1 MRKAA
6 TLLPLLLTLA
16 ACATA
21 SGSGARRSGSVLT
34 ADEMAELP
42 VITAY
47 DAVQRM
53 RPQWLRHRSSPTAS
67 NPRPDVPIVY
77 LDGVRW
83 GEAYDLR
90 NLRVETIESMRYL
103 NSRDA
108 TNRFGSGHT
117 GGAILVITV
126 RGRD

>member
-1 MRKAA
+1 MRRAF
-6 TLLPLLLTLA
+6 LLPLLLTVA

-21 SGSGARRSGSVLT
+21 PANGPRRSPSVLT

-47 DAVQRM
+47 DAIQRM
-53 RPQWLRHRSSPTAS
+53 RPQWLSHRSSPTAS

-77 LDGVRW
+77 MDGVRW

-90 NLRVETIESMRYL
+90 NVRVENIESMRYL

-108 TNRFGSGHT
+108 TNRFGIGHT
-117 GGAILVITV
+117 GGAILVTTV
-126 RGRD
+126 QGRE